1 MCNRLTDRCEQLNMD
16 ITDVVVEGN
25 IAFLQWTMTMM
36 FKKFPSTPVYGCSK
50 LTFAEDNRILHQR
63 DYFDLWGDIFNGIPC
78 FKPCIVNS
86 SRNVSDREKR
96 CKYRKNC
103 NSWSTPGCR
112 RDHRRAARR
121 QTLHHHRGHLRR
133 GLRSRQRFAAG
144 GADIVMVVR
153 NPEKADKV
161 RDELIQA
168 YGVRVDVVLADFSKL
183 PEVRKAAA
191 EVLDRFPK
199 IDILINNAGVHRT
212 KLSFTE
218 AGFETVFG
226 VNHLAS
232 FLFTR
237 LLLDRVI
244 ASAPARIIQVNSE
257 GHRFSTVHLDDLSWE
272 HHRYTGLKSYGA
284 ARTAQL
290 LTVWELAERLAGTG
304 VTINAMHPGAVRS
317 NLGMDR
323 QNDLFYRV
331 YKRYFLS
338 LFLKP
343 PEISGEALYTLGA
356 APEMA
361 EVTGKFFNLT
371 IEEKPP
377 PTHWTANWDNGS
389 GLSAKP

>member
-1 MCNRLTDRCEQLNMD
+1 MKVPEELQFMVNARLPQKTTEVRLDGKRVI
-16 ITDVVVEGN
+16 ITGATSGVGYE
-25 IAFLQWTMTMM
+25 
-36 FKKFPSTPVYGCSK
+36 
-50 LTFAEDNRILHQR
+50 
-63 DYFDLWGDIFNGIPC
+63 
-78 FKPCIVNS
+78 
-86 SRNVSDREKR
+86 
-96 CKYRKNC
+96 
-103 NSWSTPGCR
+103 
-112 RDHRRAARR
+112 AAK
-121 QTLHHHRGHLRR
+121 
-133 GLRSRQRFAAG
+133 RFAAG

-153 NPEKADKV
+153 NPEKAAKV
-161 RDELIQA
+161 RDELVQT

-183 PEVRKAAA
+183 PNVRAAAA
-191 EVLDRFPK
+191 EVLDRFPR

-212 KLSFTE
+212 KLTFTE
-218 AGFETVFG
+218 AGFETVFC

-237 LLLDRVI
+237 LLLERVI
-244 ASAPARIIQVNSE
+244 ESAPARIIQVNSE
-257 GHRFSTVHLDDLSWE
+257 GHRFGTVHLDDLNWE

-323 QNDLFYRV
+323 QNNLFYRV

-343 PEISGEALYTLGA
+343 PEISGEALYYLGA

-361 EVTGKFFNLT
+361 GVTGKFFNLT
-371 IEEKPP
+371 IEEKPAA
-377 PTHWTANWDNGS
+377 HALDRELGKRVWTES
-389 GLSAKP
+389 ETLTGLS